1 MNIERVYGLTGYG
14 RLDVDVDALPV
25 ARFAFLILFP
35 FLSPFLSFGLAS
47 FLCGFVPITKNLV
60 DNSTSQIHF
69 LSLFQFPSSSP
80 NFNAIRVR

>member
-1 MNIERVYGLTGYG
+1 MNIERVYRLTGYG

-47 FLCGFVPITKNLV
+47 FLCGFVHRSFEHQFQLQKNF
-60 DNSTSQIHF
+60 S
-69 LSLFQFPSSSP
+69 
-80 NFNAIRVR
+80 